1 MMSRFKVAPPPGE
14 QVIFQPTILATFR
27 SPGLRDRRFRL
38 KERFIESRVPLR
50 HSPKS
55 PLQKAYQ
62 KSLRSSSVT
71 STASR
76 RLPLTPFAIRSQS
89 NHNEKYADKNGNR
102 KSKKGRI
109 APGHFASCWLNRI
122 AKREAITWVS
132 HGSARRDWRL
142 PASTASHRGLL
153 PYRGCGGPPPNA
165 GRPWRRRVR
174 QRRCARATCSPAR

>member
-1 MMSRFKVAPPPGE
+1 MMSRFKVVPPPRE
-14 QVIFQPTILATFR
+14 QVTFRPTIRATFR
-27 SPGLRDRRFRL
+27 SPSLRDRRFRL
-38 KERFIESRVPLR
+38 KERFVESRVPLR
-50 HSPKS
+50 HAPKS
-55 PLQKAYQ
+55 QLQKAYQ

-109 APGHFASCWLNRI
+109 PSALLITCCRIRI
-122 AKREAITWVS
+122 AKRETTTWVS

-153 PYRGCGGPPPNA
+153 PHRGCGDPLPIA
-165 GRPWRRRVR
+165 RRFWRRHGRR
-174 QRRCARATCSPAR
+174 RRCG